1 MSSMYPPFSGPL
13 LQRCIRCGT
22 PLPPNVSMCGNCGTF
37 NTLPQPG
44 GVMGQAQGQAPIS
57 SGVYAPVPTATSPG
71 SGQLMGWGQPQFAA
85 PNAFGQAFPSQPL
98 PPPNNNF
105 GMPAGFNNSTNMQ
118 GNLYYGSPSGVS
130 NAFQSGGMD
139 GFTPDEYY
147 QPQQKKRGPRVA
159 LIILIGLLSLVIIGG
174 GLAGLLYLTNQG
186 QGASTAPPTR
196 TIVTPSVAPLFRDSF
211 ANNNT
216 KWYLN
221 SAAGQ
226 YSVSVGGGS
235 MVLEDDHNRLLWEI
249 LPGKSFADF
258 RLDVDATLTRGDPS
272 NGYGVYIRG
281 ASSQDSDIG
290 LYYRF
295 ELYGDSTYALFKGST
310 DANGNTLSSQVVK
323 DTPNAAIQ
331 KEGQVNHIT
340 VIAKGSSMTFIVNG
354 TVVYNYGDT
363 SYKGG
368 LVALFVSNLP
378 NTPPG
383 AQATFANLAIFPV
396 S

>member
-340 VIAKGSSMTFIVNG
+340 VIAKGSSMTFMVNG

-383 AQATFANLAIFPV
+383 AQAKFANLTIFPV

>member
-1 MSSMYPPFSGPL
+1 
-13 LQRCIRCGT
+13 
-22 PLPPNVSMCGNCGTF
+22 MCGNCGTF

-258 RLDVDATLTRGDPS
+258 RLDVDATLTRGDSS

-340 VIAKGSSMTFIVNG
+340 VIAKGSSMTFMVNG

-383 AQATFANLAIFPV
+383 AQATFANLVIFPV

>member
-1 MSSMYPPFSGPL
+1 MSSMYPPSSGPL
-13 LQRCIRCGT
+13 LQRCIRCGI

-37 NTLPQPG
+37 NTLQQSG
-44 GVMGQAQGQAPIS
+44 GFMGQAPTS

-85 PNAFGQAFPSQPL
+85 PDAFGQAFPSQPL
-98 PPPNNNF
+98 PPANNNF
-105 GMPAGFNNSTNMQ
+105 GMPAGFNNPTNMQ
-118 GNLYYGSPSGVS
+118 ANLNYGSPSSVS
-130 NAFQSGGMD
+130 NTFQPGGVNGFMSG
-139 GFTPDEYY
+139 EYY
-147 QPQQKKRGPRVA
+147 QLQQKKRGPKVA
-159 LIILIGLLSLVIIGG
+159 LIILVGLLLLVVIG
-174 GLAGLLYLTNQG
+174 AGLVGVLYATNQS
-186 QGASTAPPTR
+186 QSAPTATPTR
-196 TIVTPSVAPLFRDSF
+196 TIVTPSVTPLFRDSF

-216 KWYLN
+216 KWYLT
-221 SAAGQ
+221 SAPGQ
-226 YSVSVGGGS
+226 YSASVGGGS

-258 RLDVDATLTRGDPS
+258 RLDVDATLTRGDTS

-310 DANGNTLSSQVVK
+310 DVNGNTLSSQVVK
-323 DTPNAAIQ
+323 DTPNASIQ

-340 VIAKGSSMTFIVNG
+340 VIAKGSSMTFMVNG
-354 TVVYNYGDT
+354 TVVYNYSDT

-378 NTPPG
+378 NTPPD